1 MDPKAE
7 PEESPESSPR
17 PRRVVVRIARRA
29 ILAALFLVAAL
40 LGSLSGVLF
49 AYGNDLPEISR
60 LDDYQPNTI
69 TRLLAADGQL
79 VAQFATERRVVV
91 RYDDIAPALRQAI
104 IAKEDADFEQHFG
117 LSITRI
123 VVAGVKDMLYSTT
136 GGRLGQRGGASTITQ
151 QLARD
156 LFLREYMRN
165 GVFVRSG
172 LEGLERKVK
181 EWLVAIELER
191 RYTKHEILTFYANQI
206 NLGHGAYG
214 VEAASRMYFSKS
226 AKDVNL
232 EEAATLAAIIQTPSR
247 LSPFVNPERNRTWRN
262 FVIRRMAAEGYITQS
277 EADAAQTRPVVLKG
291 QPVPDQSNAPYFAE
305 EIRKKLESQYG
316 ASDLYEAG
324 LTVQTTLD
332 YDLQTAAN
340 RALDRGLRRL
350 DKRRSRYRGPLRN
363 VIADGQ
369 KPETFT
375 TDAWAKPLFAGDIV
389 PALVTAV
396 PTAATGS
403 VRLRIGERD
412 AEITAKSLAWTRTKP
427 SELLKVGDL
436 IEVEVRTIDKA
447 GALRDL
453 SLEQTPLVQG
463 AIVAIDNRTGQ
474 IRAMVGGFSFA
485 RSKFNRATQANR
497 QVGSL
502 FKPIVFTAAIDHG
515 YTATSVFEDEPVS
528 YPAGPGQPDYSPLNY
543 DRKFEG
549 PVTLRRALEQSR
561 NIPAVKAMAEIG
573 PSEVV
578 SYAKR
583 FGLRGRYDPFLSMAL
598 GAGEATLVEMTSAYS
613 LFPNQGVRMEPYS
626 VMSIADREGNLLEE
640 NRPQPREA
648 IRADTAFIMTNVM
661 RGVVDH
667 GTATAAAALKW
678 PLAGKTGTMD
688 EYTDAWFIGFDPSIT
703 IGVWVGYDE
712 KKPLGTGETGASAA
726 LPIWIDVMRAY
737 LGKHADRSKVPEF
750 DAPGNI
756 VFVPVEEGLMEAY
769 IKGTEPQETA
779 LPAQPPAADLRR
791 PSRTPDQGLAVSSAP
806 DTRRRF

>member
-1 MDPKAE
+1 
-7 PEESPESSPR
+7 
-17 PRRVVVRIARRA
+17 VVVRIARRA
-29 ILAALFLVAAL
+29 ILVALFFVAAA

-60 LDDYQPNTI
+60 LDDYQPSTI
-69 TRLLAADGQL
+69 TRLLGRDGQV

-91 RYDDIAPALRQAI
+91 QYEDIAPTLRQAI
-104 IAKEDADFEQHFG
+104 IAKEDADFAQHFG

-123 VVAGVKDMLYSTT
+123 VVAGVKDMLYSATK
-136 GGRLGQRGGASTITQ
+136 GKLGQRGGASTITQ

-156 LFLREYMRN
+156 LFLRQYMRN

-191 RYTKHEILTFYANQI
+191 RYTKREILTFYANQI

-226 AKDVNL
+226 ARDVNI

-247 LSPFVNPERNRTWRN
+247 LSPFVNLERNRTWRN
-262 FVIRRMAAEGYITQS
+262 FVIRRMAAEGYITQA
-277 EADAAQTRPVVLKG
+277 EADEAQKRPVTLKG

-305 EIRKKLESQYG
+305 EIRKKLEAQYG
-316 ASDLYEAG
+316 AADLYEAG

-332 YDLQTAAN
+332 SHLQAAAN

-350 DKRRSRYRGPLRN
+350 DKRHSRYRGPLRN
-363 VIADGQ
+363 VIADGE
-369 KPETFT
+369 PLETFSSDT
-375 TDAWAKPLFAGDIV
+375 WTKPIAAGDIV
-389 PALVTAV
+389 QALVVGV
-396 PTAATGS
+396 PTAATGPTR
-403 VRLRIGERD
+403 VRIGAHE
-412 AEITAKSLAWTRTKP
+412 AEIAAKSLAWTRTP
-427 SELLKVGDL
+427 PPALLKVGDL
-436 IEVEVRTIDKA
+436 IEVEVRSIDKA

-463 AIVAIDNRTGQ
+463 AVVAIDNRTGQ

-515 YTATSVFEDEPVS
+515 YTAASVFVDEPVA

-543 DRKFEG
+543 DRKYEG

-573 PSEVV
+573 PEEVV
-578 SYAKR
+578 SYARR
-583 FGLRGRYDPFLSMAL
+583 FGLRGRYAPYLSMAL
-598 GAGEATLVEMTSAYS
+598 GAGEATLLEMTSAYS

-626 VMSIADREGNLLEE
+626 VISITDRDGNLLEE
-640 NRPQPREA
+640 TRPQPREA

-661 RGVVDH
+661 RGVVEH
-667 GTATAAAALKW
+667 GTAASAASLKW

-712 KKPLGTGETGASAA
+712 KKPLGSAETGGAAA

-737 LGKHADRSKVPEF
+737 LEKNVDRKKVPEF

-756 VFVPVEEGLMEAY
+756 VFVPVEGGGMEAF

-779 LPAQPPAADLRR
+779 LPTQPPAADLRK
-791 PSRTPDQGLAVSSAP
+791 PSRTDLFSG
-806 DTRRRF
+806 